1 MSEDLGAYADYV
13 FLSVGQKLICG
24 HSDGLRIDL
33 LRNND
38 QNVQDK
44 CIGAWSQF
52 FFF

>member
-1 MSEDLGAYADYV
+1 MQIMF

-44 CIGAWSQF
+44 CIGATVF
-52 FFF
+52 LFLTFV